1 MSEGAL
7 TVWRPPVPL
16 SNPFDD
22 PSMKGRI
29 NELND
34 DEDEI
39 DDDGDVVIDD
49 ESKLPTYFQR
59 MTDGLIDSRV
69 SQCGHFQ

>member
-1 MSEGAL
+1 MMDESRVSEGAL

-49 ESKLPTYFQR
+49 ESK
-59 MTDGLIDSRV
+59 
-69 SQCGHFQ
+69 